1 MFKIKI
7 IHMKMWIP
15 AEINGDAACLLK
27 MGSSNKAKYKDV
39 KKEFKVL

>member
-7 IHMKMWIP
+7 IHTKMWIP

-27 MGSSNKAKYKDV
+27 SGSSNKAKYYNV
-39 KKEFKVL
+39 